1 MMAGGGGLPSVE
13 GAARS
18 GARRPAWPARVAAAW
33 PWPLLAVLLGL
44 LLGRAPVLGHAGPFG
59 LAWVAALR
67 VTGAPAGALSA
78 LAAALGMA
86 LQTGGLWSLPALRA
100 VVSVGIVW
108 AVARGR
114 TESEPGGPA
123 ALPAAR
129 TAIAA
134 LAAGVAAA
142 VGTGVLSSAGLDW
155 IRTALEAGTAA
166 VLAAVMVRGLTV
178 SPSGAWPAPGPSG
191 SLLTAVLLFGVLA
204 GLQNL
209 QVVVAGIPPVP
220 LASVVGSLSVL
231 VASSSAGPFAGAAA
245 GLLVGLAGLLAGP
258 PGLPGLL
265 RFSAEGTAFGTAGL
279 LGGVFRDLGRAG
291 CALGYLLTYIFLRAL
306 RQDAP
311 PSYVWGEAAAALV
324 AAGGLLVLPRDW
336 LAQASGGVVAGT
348 LAVAA
353 DPARRASSGGVGRA
367 GLQERIG
374 ALARLLREVHLSLT
388 AAQRPQAQAPA
399 VPDAI
404 APMVGQVVERVCHQ
418 CNLYRHCWE
427 NEFYR
432 TYQVF
437 HDLWERIEES
447 GPLPTRL
454 PPEDLQR
461 FCAYPGEV
469 IATLNAVHDLVTAE
483 GEARERAAEGRSVLA
498 LQVQALSGLL
508 EHFAGSL
515 GTEAAPAPPRYRLRT
530 GVARMAKRGSLV
542 SGDTHRA
549 LALGENR
556 FLLALSDGMGAGR
569 EAAAGSQEAMNTLV
583 GLLEAGYPLQAAV
596 QLVNAALVLKDPEG
610 EHFATLDI
618 ALIDLSSGRADFVK
632 VGAPPSI
639 LRRGRDVQWVRAEV
653 PPAGIVYPLPLEAE
667 LRVLRPGDWLILAT
681 DGLWA
686 REGEAA
692 GDRWLRALLAAHE
705 PSDPE
710 ELAQTLLAHALAGDR
725 DGPADDITVVVARL
739 EPLTAE
745 EAGRTADAPPAALP
759 VAAARSDLAGH
770 GPVPARRAP
779 RDR

>member
-1 MMAGGGGLPSVE
+1 MPSVE

-18 GARRPAWPARVAAAW
+18 GAGRPAWTARVAAVW

-67 VTGAPAGALSA
+67 VTGAPTGVLSA

-86 LQTGGLWSLPALRA
+86 AQGGGLRSLPALRA
-100 VVSVGIVW
+100 VVSVVIVW
-108 AVARGR
+108 VVARGR
-114 TESEPGGPA
+114 RETERGAPAVPPA
-123 ALPAAR
+123 AG
-129 TAIAA
+129 TATAA

-178 SPSGAWPAPGPSG
+178 RPSGARPAPGAAG
-191 SLLTAVLLFGVLA
+191 SLLTVVLLLGVVA
-204 GLQNL
+204 GLQDL
-209 QVVVAGIPPVP
+209 QAVVAGIPPVP
-220 LASVVGSLSVL
+220 LASVAGSLAVL
-231 VASSSAGPFAGAAA
+231 VASASAGPLAGAAS

-279 LGGVFRDLGRAG
+279 LGGVFRDLGRTG
-291 CALGYLLTYIFLRAL
+291 SALGYLLAYVFLRAL

-324 AAGGLLVLPRDW
+324 AAAGLLVLPRGW
-336 LAQASGGVVAGT
+336 LVQASGGVVAGA
-348 LAVAA
+348 LAAA
-353 DPARRASSGGVGRA
+353 TEPAGRTSGGHA
-367 GLQERIG
+367 GAALLRERIG
-374 ALARLLREVHLSLT
+374 AVARLLRDVHLALT
-388 AAQRPQAQAPA
+388 AGHRPPAQAPA

-404 APMVGQVVERVCHQ
+404 APLVGQVVERVCHQ

-437 HDLWERIEES
+437 HDLWERVEES

-454 PPEDLQR
+454 PPEELQR

-469 IATLNAVHDLVTAE
+469 IASLNAVHDLVTAE

-498 LQVQALSGLL
+498 LQVQALAGML
-508 EHFAGSL
+508 EHLAGAL
-515 GTEAAPAPPRYRLRT
+515 ETAPDTAPPRYRVRT

-549 LALGENR
+549 LPLRGNR

-569 EAAAGSQEAMNTLV
+569 GAAAGSQEAMDTLV
-583 GLLEAGYPLQAAV
+583 GLLEAGYPVQAAV
-596 QLVNAALVLKDPEG
+596 QLVNAALVLKEPEG

-639 LRRGRDVQWVRAEV
+639 LWRGRDVQWVRAEV

-667 LRVLRPGDWLILAT
+667 LRALRPGDWLILAT

-692 GDRWLRALLAAHE
+692 GDRWLRALLATQG
-705 PSDPE
+705 PSGPE
-710 ELAQTLLAHALAGDR
+710 ELAQALLARALAGDR
-725 DGPADDITVVVARL
+725 DGPADDITVLVAHL
-739 EPLTAE
+739 EPLGA
-745 EAGRTADAPPAALP
+745 ADPGRTGEAPPATLP
-759 VAAARSDLAGH
+759 AAAARADPAER

-779 RDR
+779 RGR